1 MEDMKGAFGDGM
13 KIIDY
18 GCGIGLY
25 ANFINDRISKF
36 LYIGLEK
43 KGGKNL
49 HGESSMAIAKKIVRF
64 RRNIKFG
71 FIDSNLEIKSIN

>member
-1 MEDMKGAFGDGM
+1 VWLSSLTEAMKDAFCEEM

-18 GCGIGLY
+18 GCGIGRY
-25 ANFINDRISKF
+25 ANFINSRISKF

-49 HGESSMAIAKKIVRF
+49 HGERSIAIAKKSLDFVEI
-64 RRNIKFG
+64 
-71 FIDSNLEIKSIN
+71 SNSVLLIQI